1 MRRRRGE
8 SQRLRLLGG
17 LPVVTFRPRR
27 TLPGF
32 PLAAGACL
40 FVACNDKPS
49 APMAPQAR
57 SQVVQA
63 SSVVTATPDPAPSAP
78 APAAEKKHAV
88 LCAHQLGQAPK
99 DAPKSPVSRAGQEG
113 LLPEKIPMGRG
124 AWTWINLWAAW
135 CVPCREEMP
144 RLRSWQAKLAGERTP
159 LKVAF
164 VSIDDDSRQLETFLG
179 AQPETGTRATYWLR
193 DGKERLAW
201 LKEAGFDGDPE
212 LPAHVLLDPAGKMRC
227 KQQGAIEDA
236 DFDEVVKIV
245 RGLRGGAGAGERG
258 EDEHGFGDAPAH

>member
-1 MRRRRGE
+1 
-8 SQRLRLLGG
+8 
-17 LPVVTFRPRR
+17 V
-27 TLPGF
+27 
-32 PLAAGACL
+32 AAGC
-40 FVACNDKPS
+40 DSKPS
-49 APMAPQAR
+49 AGTAPMER
-57 SQVVQA
+57 SQAVQA
-63 SSVVTATPDPAPSAP
+63 ASVVAAAP
-78 APAAEKKHAV
+78 APAAPSAAPAPDPAKPRNV
-88 LCAHQLGQAPK
+88 LCAHQLGQPPK
-99 DAPKSPVSRAGQEG
+99 EAPKSSVSRAGEQG
-113 LLPEKIPMGRG
+113 ALPEKIPVGRG

-193 DGKERLAW
+193 DGRERQAW
-201 LKEAGFDGDPE
+201 LKEVGFDADPE
-212 LPAHVLLDPAGKMRC
+212 LPAHVLVDPSGKVRC

-245 RGLRGGAGAGERG
+245 RGLRG
-258 EDEHGFGDAPAH
+258 